1 MKRGDGEE
9 RLISLKCSTIFDEQG
24 RAVKSIGIGKD
35 ITDFVELKSK
45 YEIEREYREA
55 LGKNALSYIEVNLTM
70 NEVIDRKIA
79 KNNFIDFYD
88 GKNYEKSILKLSE
101 NSIPSEYGKVLRELN
116 RQNLLNNYRDG
127 KRKLDLEYQFYN
139 KFRKII
145 IILFKLHYI

>member
-1 MKRGDGEE
+1 MEKNAG
-9 RLISLKCSTIFDEQG
+9 ISLKCSTIFDEQG

-55 LGKNALSYIEVNLTM
+55 LGKDALSYIEVNLTM

-88 GKNYEKSILKLSE
+88 GKNYE
-101 NSIPSEYGKVLRELN
+101 NSI
-116 RQNLLNNYRDG
+116 
-127 KRKLDLEYQFYN
+127 
-139 KFRKII
+139 
-145 IILFKLHYI
+145 